1 MLKQQTLEFKS
12 APASLNWK
20 EDRLVD
26 WVGGGSEYHLDGSFV
41 PAKASYPNN
50 FNAAIQ
56 SPDGNYVAL
65 YERLGTK
72 GLLLKNGQVLKE
84 LKRASYSA
92 DSYEYPI
99 AFLQLPDNTWSIVHC
114 PHEYNIL
121 EIDAVEGNAKI
132 VSKENRTPV
141 DCFYSR
147 LRVNPSNTLML
158 HAGWVWHPYN
168 VVELF
173 DVGSVLANPHLL
185 DNNENRY
192 DIPIKAEVASAEF
205 LDDDLIVVSTTE
217 DHINEVDLTDKH
229 HLYAHQ
235 IGLYSVNQEQFVK
248 KINIGK
254 KVGTIVPLTQ
264 DLVMELYQYP
274 KVFDLNTGQII
285 QEFKEIDSGTQ
296 YGPFILRREK
306 VPSMAIDVKNKRV
319 AIANGTKI
327 DVLSL
332 EKV

>member
-1 MLKQQTLEFKS
+1 MFKQQTLEFKS

-20 EDRLVD
+20 EDRLID
-26 WVGGGSEYHLDGSFV
+26 WVGGGSEYHLDGSFISSKV
-41 PAKASYPNN
+41 LYSYR
-50 FNAAIQ
+50 FDAAIQ
-56 SPDGNYVAL
+56 SPDGNYVVL
-65 YERLGTK
+65 YEQLGTK
-72 GLLLKNGQVLKE
+72 GVLLKNGQILKE
-84 LKRASYSA
+84 LNRSFYQA
-92 DSYEYPI
+92 DVYEYPI

-121 EIDAVEGNAKI
+121 EIDAVEGNTRI
-132 VSKENRTPV
+132 VSEENRTPV

-173 DVGSVLANPHLL
+173 DVGVVLTNPHLL

-205 LDDDLIVVSTTE
+205 LDDDLIVISATE

-235 IGLYSVNQEQFVK
+235 IGLYSVSQGQFVK
-248 KINIGK
+248 KIDIGK
-254 KVGTIVPLTQ
+254 KVGMIVPFTQ
-264 DLVMELYQYP
+264 DLVMDLYQYP

-285 QEFKEIDSGTQ
+285 QEFKDIDSGTQ
-296 YGPFILRREK
+296 DGPIIHHIEK
-306 VPSMAIDVKNKRV
+306 MPSVAIDAKNKRV

>member
-1 MLKQQTLEFKS
+1 
-12 APASLNWK
+12 
-20 EDRLVD
+20 
-26 WVGGGSEYHLDGSFV
+26 
-41 PAKASYPNN
+41 
-50 FNAAIQ
+50 
-56 SPDGNYVAL
+56 
-65 YERLGTK
+65 
-72 GLLLKNGQVLKE
+72 
-84 LKRASYSA
+84 
-92 DSYEYPI
+92 
-99 AFLQLPDNTWSIVHC
+99 
-114 PHEYNIL
+114 
-121 EIDAVEGNAKI
+121 
-132 VSKENRTPV
+132 
-141 DCFYSR
+141 
-147 LRVNPSNTLML
+147 ML

>member
-20 EDRLVD
+20 EDRLID

-65 YERLGTK
+65 YEQLGTK

-92 DSYEYPI
+92 NSYEYPI
-99 AFLQLPDNTWSIVHC
+99 AFLQLPNNTWSIVHC

-132 VSKENRTPV
+132 VSKENRTPI

-158 HAGWVWHPYN
+158 HAGWVWQPYN
-168 VVELF
+168 IAELF
-173 DVGSVLANPHLL
+173 DVGAVLAKPRLL
-185 DNNENRY
+185 DDFESRQ
-192 DIPIKAEVASAEF
+192 DLRIKAEVESADF
-205 LDDDLIVVSTTE
+205 LDDDLIVLSTTE
-217 DHINEVDLTDKH
+217 DDESDVDLTDEH
-229 HLYAHQ
+229 HLYANQ
-235 IGLYSVNQEQFVK
+235 IGLYSVSQGRFIK

-254 KVGTIVPLTQ
+254 KVGTVVPFTQ

-306 VPSMAIDVKNKRV
+306 VPSMAIDVKNKRI
-319 AIANGTKI
+319 AIANNTKI
-327 DVLSL
+327 HVLSL
-332 EKV
+332 EDV